1 MSGLPASRTGA
12 PAGDAPPAP
21 APLTTAAEVEELL
34 AALPR
39 HSPELRLE
47 VETLDLLRV
56 LTLADPETT
65 VDRLVVTVSAWERP
79 LDTWV
84 GRLGRVVHVQSCTVD
99 YPTVEPPAPTR
110 WAELAP
116 RVDLSEP
123 ADHPVD
129 LLVPAT
135 VDLRLSRP
143 TPLADVARG
152 AYPLLGVDRRQHG
165 HGFVELGTVGVGAAA
180 LALLPNRTAPGTPG
194 PPSVHLEGA
203 GLSHADLGL
212 VGTQAAFDELLAER
226 DPARTLV
233 EHPLL
238 VDPSGHLAL
247 TERVELPLVDLNLHN
262 PIGRRHI
269 LELSRWTYALTSPD
283 GELTFRPV
291 PTGATE
297 PTWPPAR
304 NRVRDRTEKPAQWSR
319 PATAV
324 LSGREVRQVREVE
337 AIDLSGLQA
346 ADRDAELVLYRRLA
360 ELAATGS
367 ILHSLPASFTGADD
381 VLGPTLAG
389 LLRRPYRPTTGLVRD
404 LRSVPQRRE
413 AMQRFGGFLELAAH
427 AATLGH
433 RLLPTVSVVLSTM
446 RPSRVVD
453 VLLALAAQR
462 YPHLEIAVA
471 VHGATEPVGAAF
483 EDAVRVSGA
492 SVFRHDRSTP
502 FGSVLADLARHTTG
516 DLVVKIDDDDVYG
529 PRVVEDLVLA
539 HLYSNADVV
548 GKTTEYLYL
557 EDIDH
562 TAHRTFATECYH
574 TQVAGGA
581 MMLSR
586 AMLNEIGGWRPSP
599 HSTDRSILI
608 RVGHAGGIG
617 YRTNSL
623 GYVYV
628 RHSEGHTWKQ
638 ADSLLLRN
646 TPEQWPRFMPEIIE
660 A

>member
-1 MSGLPASRTGA
+1 MTGPSASRTAGGVDDPR
-12 PAGDAPPAP
+12 PAAAR
-21 APLTTAAEVEELL
+21 LTTAAEIEVLL
-34 AALPR
+34 AGLPQ

-56 LTLADPETT
+56 LTLAEPGTT
-65 VDRLVVTVSAWERP
+65 VDRLVLTVSAWERP

-84 GRLGRVVHVQSCTVD
+84 GRLGRVVHVQSCAVD
-99 YPTVEPPAPTR
+99 YPVVEEPAPTR
-110 WAELAP
+110 WAELAAG
-116 RVDLSEP
+116 VDLSEA
-123 ADHPVD
+123 ADHPAD
-129 LLVPAT
+129 TLAPAT
-135 VDLRLSRP
+135 VDIRLSRP

-152 AYPLLGVDRRQHG
+152 VYPLLGVDRRQHG
-165 HGFVELGTVGVGAAA
+165 YGFVELGTVGVTSAA

-212 VGTQAAFDELLAER
+212 VGTQAALEELLGDQ

-233 EHPLL
+233 GHPLL
-238 VDPSGHLAL
+238 LDPSGHLAL
-247 TERVELPLVDLNLHN
+247 TERAELPLVDLNLHN

-269 LELSRWTYALTSPD
+269 LELSRWTLALTSHD
-283 GELTFRPV
+283 GDLTFRPL
-291 PTGATE
+291 PTGATN
-297 PTWPPAR
+297 PAWPPAR

-319 PATAV
+319 PAAAV

-337 AIDLSGLQA
+337 AIDLSGLEA
-346 ADRDAELVLYRRLA
+346 VDHDDELLLYRRLA

-367 ILHSLPASFTGADD
+367 ILHSLPASFTAADD
-381 VLGPTLAG
+381 VLGPTLAR
-389 LLRRPYRPTTGLVRD
+389 LLRQPYRPSTGLVRD

-413 AMQRFGGFLELAAH
+413 AMQRFGGFLELAAG

-471 VHGATEPVGAAF
+471 VHGAAEPVGAAF
-483 EDAVRVSGA
+483 EDAVRVAGA
-492 SVFRHDRSTP
+492 SVFHHDRATP
-502 FGSVLADLARHTTG
+502 FGAVLADLARHTTG

-529 PRVVEDLVLA
+529 PRVIEDLVLA

-548 GKTTEYLYL
+548 GKTTEYLYF

-562 TAHRTFATECYH
+562 TAHRRFATECYH

-608 RVGHAGGIG
+608 RVGHAGGIC